1 MDIIYLLKVVFRRK
15 WTILFCTMLGLA
27 GGLIFKF
34 FLPKQ
39 YVSTAQ
45 YSTGFA
51 QTQKVSLSLTE
62 SFDVNQI
69 DFRFNNVIETFKSP
83 IVLAMMS
90 YDLLLH
96 DLEADHPFRTLTEKQ
111 RSDTNY
117 LKSDIPKAKLIL
129 RDKLSSRN
137 LLTTYDPQD
146 KMVYNLL
153 SLYEYDEPS
162 VLAKLTV
169 ERVPRTDYINVS
181 FSSEN
186 PELSAY
192 VANHIGVKFKEFYIG
207 LSSTSTKESLG
218 KLDSLR
224 ESKRREVDT
233 LRQRLK
239 LFKDK
244 GGTNSND
251 QQTAAVS
258 AVQEVG
264 SALTSQRASLNIYS
278 QQLSTVIDEL
288 RELNANPA
296 TSATTP
302 SVNNH
307 ADEILQLRRTNEEL
321 AAKLGQKGGVDPAIS
336 SQLDA
341 NNNRINQLS
350 RASGVTASSPGLSS
364 GLKIADRRQELQSQ
378 KLSLQASIAAARDNI
393 AMYEGSLAKWQKIA
407 FSGGGQ
413 TVVAEAYQNDLTL
426 AQTAL
431 EKYNSSIFASQD
443 IDISPDFN
451 FKQILL
457 GQPPIKPEPT
467 KNLLIISISALSM
480 FFLSS
485 LFIVILELLDASLRT
500 PSLFH
505 KETNMAVLSSLGKID
520 LEKKTVRDYFE
531 FSTRTERD
539 DTAMPFIE
547 NLRKLRYEI
556 ERSGKRMILF
566 TSTKAQE
573 GKTTVMESL
582 AHTFSLSKKK
592 VLLIDA
598 NFSNNTLTRDFS
610 AKPTLEGFTIEPHE
624 SVDRIWGITTLTY
637 ITNVDIIGCNEGNY
651 TPSEVLP
658 RHNLLASL
666 DKLKQH
672 YDFIFIE
679 AAALNHHADS
689 KEISEYTEG
698 IVLVYS
704 ARNTLGE
711 PDRDSMAFVKEN
723 KQKFIGAVLNN
734 VDEQNLDL

>member
-1 MDIIYLLKVVFRRK
+1 MDIIYLLKVIFRRK

-27 GGLIFKF
+27 GGLIFRF

-62 SFDVNQI
+62 NFDVNQI
-69 DFRFNNVIETFKSP
+69 DLRFSNVIETFKSP
-83 IVLAMMS
+83 IVLAMIS

-96 DLEADHPFRTLTEKQ
+96 DLEAEHPFRTLTEKQ

-117 LKSDIPKAKLIL
+117 LKADIPKAKLIL
-129 RDKLSSRN
+129 REKLSSRN

-146 KMVYNLL
+146 KMVFNLL
-153 SLYEYDEPS
+153 GLYDYDEAT
-162 VLAKLTV
+162 VLTKLNV
-169 ERVPRTDYINVS
+169 DRVPRTDYINVS

-192 VANHIGVKFKEFYIG
+192 VANRIGVKFKEFYIG
-207 LSSTSTKESLG
+207 LTSTSTKESLT

-224 ESKRREVDT
+224 ESKHKEVDS
-233 LRQRLK
+233 LRSKLQR
-239 LFKDK
+239 FKDK
-244 GGTNSND
+244 IGTPNLGD
-251 QQTAAVS
+251 QATAAMS
-258 AVQEVG
+258 GLQE
-264 SALTSQRASLNIYS
+264 LTSSLTLQQANLNIYT
-278 QQLSTVIDEL
+278 QQLASVIDQL
-288 RELNANPA
+288 RELNANP
-296 TSATTP
+296 TTGTTAAP
-302 SVNNH
+302 SNH

-321 AAKLGQKGGVDPAIS
+321 AAKLGQKGGVDPVIS
-336 SQLDA
+336 SQLEA

-350 RASGVTASSPGLSS
+350 RAAIASGSTGTST
-364 GLKIADRRQELQSQ
+364 LKSLDRRQELTTQ
-378 KLSLQASIAAARDNI
+378 KLNLQSSINATRDNI
-393 AMYEGSLAKWQKIA
+393 TMYEGRVAQFKKIA

-413 TVVAEAYQNDLTL
+413 EVVANAYQNDLTI
-426 AQTAL
+426 AQNEL

-467 KNLLIISISALSM
+467 KGLLIISIAALSM
-480 FFLSS
+480 FFLSA
-485 LFIVILELLDASLRT
+485 LFITILELLDASLRT
-500 PSLFH
+500 PTLFH
-505 KETNMAVLSSLGKID
+505 NETNMAVLSSLGKID

-539 DTAMPFIE
+539 DTAMPYIE
-547 NLRKLRYEI
+547 NLRKLRFEI

-566 TSTKAQE
+566 TSTKPQE

-610 AKPTLEGFTIEPHE
+610 AKPTLEGFSIEPNE

-658 RHNLLASL
+658 KHNLLASL

-689 KEISEYTEG
+689 KEISEYAEG
-698 IVLVYS
+698 LVLVYS
-704 ARNTLGE
+704 ARNTLGDL
-711 PDRDSMAFVKEN
+711 DRESLAFLKEN

-734 VDEQNLDL
+734 VDEQNLEL